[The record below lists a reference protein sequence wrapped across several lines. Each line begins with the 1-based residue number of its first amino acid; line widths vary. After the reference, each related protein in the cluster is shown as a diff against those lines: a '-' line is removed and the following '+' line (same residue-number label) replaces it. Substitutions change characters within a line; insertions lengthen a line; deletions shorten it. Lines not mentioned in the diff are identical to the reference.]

1 MRRPLI
7 AIVGSTA
14 LLLTACSSD
23 DGGGTSPASS
33 PKATT
38 VEVGATEYSFDVPEE
53 VAGGVV
59 RMRFTNTGGLP
70 HEGKTEEDVR
80 AVIESG
86 GEPPDWAEDVAGVPG
101 LSPGEAITVTRTLEP
116 GTYAFLCFF
125 PDPEGTPHAAL
136 GMYEVFTIAGD
147 TGLTAPEPDATI
159 TTTDDGL
166 DVPALSAGQQ
176 TVQFQNEGTKPHELF
191 LATFAPGKGVNDV
204 DGWIEGG
211 YRGEPPVTFLGG
223 MQTIPSGESVF
234 LTIDLEPGVEYT
246 AADFS
251 TNSRET
257 FTVS

>member
-1 MRRPLI
+1 M
-7 AIVGSTA
+7 
-14 LLLTACSSD
+14 
-23 DGGGTSPASS
+23 
-33 PKATT
+33 
-38 VEVGATEYSFDVPEE
+38 
-53 VAGGVV
+53 
-59 RMRFTNTGGLP
+59 
-70 HEGKTEEDVR
+70 
-80 AVIESG
+80 
-86 GEPPDWAEDVAGVPG
+86 
-101 LSPGEAITVTRTLEP
+101 
-116 GTYAFLCFF
+116 
-125 PDPEGTPHAAL
+125 
-136 GMYEVFTIAGD
+136 
-147 TGLTAPEPDATI
+147 
-159 TTTDDGL
+159 
-166 DVPALSAGQQ
+166 PALSAGQQ